1 MKAAAI
7 LAVVAGLAVS
17 AVPPALA
24 EPWTVDQDAS
34 LLGFVA
40 RQGGSP
46 VEGRFTSFEA
56 EIEFDPDDLEASRV
70 SVAIDMAS
78 ATTGAADRDSAL
90 PSAAWFDVP
99 AFPEA
104 RFETTAFSRLDG
116 NRFEAEATLT
126 IRDVSREVVLPFTL
140 EISGDVAH
148 VVGELEILR
157 TDYGVGQGQWESG
170 DVVALEV
177 IVVVD
182 VTATR
187 AQ

>member
-1 MKAAAI
+1 MKAARV
-7 LAVVAGLAVS
+7 LAVAAGLAVL
-17 AVPPALA
+17 AAPALA

-56 EIEFDPDDLEASRV
+56 EIEFDPDDLDDSRV

-78 ATTGAADRDSAL
+78 ATTGAADRDSQL
-90 PSAAWFDVP
+90 PSSAWFDVP
-99 AFPEA
+99 VFPEA
-104 RFETTAFSRLDG
+104 RFDTTAFRRVDG
-116 NRFEAEATLT
+116 DRFEAEATLT
-126 IRDVSREVVLPFTL
+126 IRGVSRQVVLPFTL
-140 EISGDVAH
+140 DISDDVAH

-157 TDYGVGQGQWESG
+157 TDYGVGQGQWEAA
-170 DVVALEV
+170 DVVAHEV

-182 VTATR
+182 LTATR
-187 AQ
+187 AP